1 MTRYK
6 PVSGTL
12 FAEDLETFANGNK
25 WIHVFVLDFS
35 GKKPCRVRR
44 TILYPYCFN
53 IAYYIDHPDFV
64 IWMDYFILFPTHAT
78 CVRNCYI
85 SFLLLSEWLEM
96 IYSNQLKQISSLLL
110 KDKSWDNIA
119 EMDKSQTYVDSW
131 QVGSYGLTYNKS
143 FSSLF
148 NLIVLIGLSYL
159 HFHIVMVS
167 YMYKWIS
174 AYV

>member
-1 MTRYK
+1 MYL
-6 PVSGTL
+6 SW
-12 FAEDLETFANGNK
+12 TFR
-25 WIHVFVLDFS
+25 V
-35 GKKPCRVRR
+35 KKSCRVRR

-64 IWMDYFILFPTHAT
+64 IWMDYISYYFRHMQRT
-78 CVRNCYI
+78 CMYVNVSI

-119 EMDKSQTYVDSW
+119 ETDKSQTYVDSW
-131 QVGSYGLTYNKS
+131 QVGSYGFTYNKS

-167 YMYKWIS
+167 CMYKWIP